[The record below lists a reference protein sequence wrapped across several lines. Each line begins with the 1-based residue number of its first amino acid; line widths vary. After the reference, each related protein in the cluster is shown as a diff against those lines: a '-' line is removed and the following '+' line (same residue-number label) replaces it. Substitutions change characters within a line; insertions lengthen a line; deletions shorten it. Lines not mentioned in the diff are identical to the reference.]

1 MLFSSYQW
9 RNIKGKS
16 QSIIFPCDQCNY
28 NAKQINCAK
37 CAGWSLYK
45 NNFYYLA
52 NNSLHFELT
61 VALSRTRLSASDNKE
76 SMEGPGAQ
84 SNNKQ
89 QFNDC
94 HDGSPGTGQ
103 MKGQPPMSRPR
114 QPPHSTAALWSGSR
128 LRGLILFLFVFDL
141 WLIRWLLASSRPARL
156 CLNTDTGI
164 KTQMWAWVMAGLS
177 CYLIRGIV
185 NQNISCHLFRL
196 ITSQ

>member
-1 MLFSSYQW
+1 MQNRLIVQNVLAGLY
-9 RNIKGKS
+9 IK
-16 QSIIFPCDQCNY
+16 
-28 NAKQINCAK
+28 IN
-37 CAGWSLYK
+37 LDHY
-45 NNFYYLA
+45 YYLA

-177 CYLIRGIV
+177 CYLIRGLGPLRCIV
-185 NQNISCHLFRL
+185 NQNISCQYSSVQTHYISIGINTVWRK
-196 ITSQ
+196 SNR

>member
-1 MLFSSYQW
+1 MKKYKRKVTTHKVSYFHVISAIIMQN
-9 RNIKGKS
+9 RLIVQNVLDGLYIK
-16 QSIIFPCDQCNY
+16 
-28 NAKQINCAK
+28 IN
-37 CAGWSLYK
+37 LDH
-45 NNFYYLA
+45 YYYSA

-114 QPPHSTAALWSGSR
+114 QPPHSTGRPVIRIPAPRIDS
-128 LRGLILFLFVFDL
+128 VF
-141 WLIRWLLASSRPARL
+141 I
-156 CLNTDTGI
+156 C
-164 KTQMWAWVMAGLS
+164 V
-177 CYLIRGIV
+177 
-185 NQNISCHLFRL
+185 
-196 ITSQ
+196 